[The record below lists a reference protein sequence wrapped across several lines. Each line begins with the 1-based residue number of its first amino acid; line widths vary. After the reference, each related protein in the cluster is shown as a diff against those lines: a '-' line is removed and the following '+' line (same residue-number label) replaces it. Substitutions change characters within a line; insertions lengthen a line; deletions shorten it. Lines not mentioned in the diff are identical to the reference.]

1 VNIVQFAV
9 GACETS
15 GANLSLALQ
24 PVIAQGAAEGIS
36 YESVASGGANLCGL
50 GTVGL
55 PMTPANLDTV
65 TAVGGSSTFVRTSGN
80 QLAQSALSAS
90 NGGVCLVIG
99 LPAWQ
104 AGTPGVVT
112 TGRNVPDVVIPGS
125 VDGVGPSIYFGGAWQ
140 GGSQFVNNAPFA
152 GYLATVQ
159 EKYGY
164 TTEIGNIAPRCM
176 QRSIRTATGAAART
190 TSSTLHWVASAPSI
204 DFRSARKRT
213 TTWLPASARSAMVSR
228 WRWFRAG
235 EAPSHS
241 ARSHRQA
248 SSQVF
253 AAEAGLRGRPSRG

>member
-125 VDGVGPSIYFGGAWQ
+125 VDGVWRSLARWLAIRQQRAVCRLSGH
-140 GGSQFVNNAPFA
+140 GSREVRLHD
-152 GYLATVQ
+152 GDR
-159 EKYGY
+159 KYRPALY
-164 TTEIGNIAPRCM
+164 A
-176 QRSIRTATGAAART
+176 
-190 TSSTLHWVASAPSI
+190 TLHKDGYRSGSTNYFFDVTLGCIGAIDRLPVCAKKNYDVASGIGSVGDGFA
-204 DFRSARKRT
+204 
-213 TTWLPASARSAMVSR
+213 LAMVSR
-228 WRWFRAG
+228 WRSSFAFG
-235 EAPSHS
+235 KIAP
-241 ARSHRQA
+241 
-248 SSQVF
+248 
-253 AAEAGLRGRPSRG
+253 PSK